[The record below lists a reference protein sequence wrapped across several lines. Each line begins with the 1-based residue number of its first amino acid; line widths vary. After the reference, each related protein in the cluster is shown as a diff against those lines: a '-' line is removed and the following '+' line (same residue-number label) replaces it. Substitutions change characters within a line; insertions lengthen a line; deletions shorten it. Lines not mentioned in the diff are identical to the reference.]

1 MDKIV
6 GINRDRL
13 LLNPRLP
20 AEQARQMIHLA
31 EAVLDQ
37 FKSHFFLMTSGTTR
51 AGLRW
56 VVLSEEAVLASA
68 HAVNQYLQSD
78 HRDCW
83 VQSLPE
89 FHVGGLGIRTRGML
103 SGARI
108 EVAPAWDPMT
118 YVRFVEKKGGT
129 LGAEVPTQV
138 YDLVRAGLKCPPS
151 MRAVVVVGGALSETL
166 LQRGQELGW
175 PLLASYGMTET
186 ASQIATS
193 AMSSNATSPGEVE
206 GNLKILPHLEVR
218 VNAEGF
224 FQVRGKSLLTTYVY
238 WNETGAPVVE
248 DPKDAEGWFTSQ
260 DRGRL
265 SEDASSLVVYGRSAD
280 FVKIGGE
287 SVELARL
294 RLILDEVKLQVIE
307 DFTSEVELIP
317 MPDER
322 LGHVIALIS
331 NAQLAE
337 GEAHQLIEKFNQKV
351 LPFERVRQWRAM
363 DRIPRTVL
371 GKVILRECQ

>member
-1 MDKIV
+1 M
-6 GINRDRL
+6 
-13 LLNPRLP
+13 
-20 AEQARQMIHLA
+20 EQARQMVNLA
-31 EAVLDQ
+31 EAVSQQ
-37 FKSHFFLMTSGTTR
+37 FKGQFKNHFFVMTSGTTG

-68 HAVNQYLQSD
+68 QAVNQYLQSD

-83 VQSLPE
+83 IQSLPE
-89 FHVGGLGIRTRGML
+89 FHVGGLGIRARGML

-108 EVAPAWDPMT
+108 EVAPTWDPLKYIQ
-118 YVRFVEKKGGT
+118 YVEEKGGT
-129 LGAEVPTQV
+129 LGALVPTQV
-138 YDLVRAGLKCPPS
+138 YDLVRAGLRCPSS
-151 MRAVVVVGGALSETL
+151 MRAIVVGGGALSETL

-193 AMSSNATSPGEVE
+193 AMPLNATSPSAVE
-206 GNLKILPHLEVR
+206 AGLKILPHLEVR

-224 FQVRGKSLLTTYVY
+224 FQVRGKSLLSAYVY
-238 WNETGAPVVE
+238 WNEAGVPVVE

-265 SEDASSLVVYGRSAD
+265 SEDTSSLIVYGRSSE

-294 RLILDEVKLQVIE
+294 RSILDEVKLQVII
-307 DFTSEVELIP
+307 DSTVEVEVIP

-331 NAQLAE
+331 NAHLAE
-337 GEAHQLIEKFNQKV
+337 ADAHLLIESFNQSV
-351 LPFERVRQWRAM
+351 LPFERIRHWRAM
-363 DRIPRTVL
+363 DRIPRTDL
-371 GKVILRECQ
+371 GKVILRECES